1 MVLDQ
6 IEALLNAGLPDY
18 EERVYGVG
26 DVPGK
31 PEYPY
36 VFFYSLQPIAVR
48 SLARTEGARRF
59 RFGVTLVDLG
69 SQHLEGDADRVEAIF
84 EGSRALHAASRI
96 EWVARGP
103 LVRDAEATSD
113 GQEPHTLPIHFT
125 TTIPKEP
132 A

>member
-1 MVLDQ
+1 MVLDDIQ
-6 IEALLNAGLPDY
+6 ALLEANGFP
-18 EERVYGVG
+18 RVYGVG

-31 PEYPY
+31 PTYPY
-36 VFFYSLQPIAVR
+36 AFIYSLQPVAVR
-48 SLARTEGARRF
+48 SLARSEGARRF

-69 SQHLEGDADRVEAIF
+69 SQYLEDDADRLEAIL
-84 EGSRALHAASRI
+84 EGSRVLHPLSRI

-125 TTIPKEP
+125 ATVPKEP

>member
-1 MVLDQ
+1 MVLDDIQ
-6 IEALLNAGLPDY
+6 ALLEANGFP
-18 EERVYGVG
+18 RVYGVG

-31 PEYPY
+31 PTYPY
-36 VFFYSLQPIAVR
+36 AFIYSLQPVAVR
-48 SLARTEGARRF
+48 SLARSEGARRF

-69 SQHLEGDADRVEAIF
+69 SQYLEDDADRLEAIL
-84 EGSRALHAASRI
+84 EGSRVLHPLSRI
-96 EWVARGP
+96 EWAARGP

-125 TTIPKEP
+125 TTVPKEP

>member
-1 MVLDQ
+1 MVLDV
-6 IEALLNAGLPDY
+6 IKALLEANDFP
-18 EERVYGVG
+18 RVYGVG

-36 VFFYSLQPIAVR
+36 AFVYSLQPVAVR
-48 SLARTEGARRF
+48 SLARSEGARRF

-69 SQHLEGDADRVEAIF
+69 SQWLEADADRLEVTL
-84 EGSRALHAASRI
+84 EGSRVLHPASRI

-103 LVRDAEATSD
+103 MVRDAEATSD

-125 TTIPKEP
+125 ATIPKG
-132 A
+132 AA

>member
-1 MVLDQ
+1 MVLDDIQ
-6 IEALLNAGLPDY
+6 ALLEANGFP
-18 EERVYGVG
+18 RVYGVG

-31 PEYPY
+31 PTYPY
-36 VFFYSLQPIAVR
+36 AFIYSLQPVAVR

-69 SQHLEGDADRVEAIF
+69 SQYLEADADRLEAVL
-84 EGSRALHAASRI
+84 EGSRVLHPLSRI

-125 TTIPKEP
+125 TMIPKEP

>member
-1 MVLDQ
+1 MVLDDIQ
-6 IEALLNAGLPDY
+6 ALLEANGFP
-18 EERVYGVG
+18 RVYGVG

-31 PEYPY
+31 PTYPY
-36 VFFYSLQPIAVR
+36 AFLYSLQPVAVR
-48 SLARTEGARRF
+48 SLARSEGARRF

-69 SQHLEGDADRVEAIF
+69 SQYLEDDADRLEAIL
-84 EGSRALHAASRI
+84 EGSRVLHPLSRI

-125 TTIPKEP
+125 TTVPKEP

>member
-1 MVLDQ
+1 MVLDAIQ
-6 IEALLNAGLPDY
+6 ALLEANGFP
-18 EERVYGVG
+18 RVYGVG

-31 PEYPY
+31 PTYPY
-36 VFFYSLQPIAVR
+36 AFLYSLQPVAVR

-69 SQHLEGDADRVEAIF
+69 SQWLEQDADKVEAVL
-84 EGSRALHAASRI
+84 EGSRVLNAASRI

-103 LVRDAEATSD
+103 MIRDAEATSD

-125 TTIPKEP
+125 ATVPKG
-132 A
+132 AA